1 MRYANIQRAFSLIPR
16 ILSLNSYARYYRSF
30 KYRNK
35 VLPVYL
41 IHRCIIPTLYFH
53 ELVTLYEGLL
63 MKVVGKVVGIALI
76 VYHANLAM
84 VFRHEHVNIAVQRV
98 TVVPAADY
106 LTDTLS
112 FASHVMKL
120 RKVVEVVKAVDAQH
134 KTSSFSTSVFSP

>member
-1 MRYANIQRAFSLIPR
+1 MRYANIQRAFSLILR

-30 KYRNK
+30 KYCNK

-63 MKVVGKVVGIALI
+63 MKVVGIALI

-98 TVVPAADY
+98 TVVSTADY

-120 RKVVEVVKAVDAQH
+120 RKVVEVVKAVLQ
-134 KTSSFSTSVFSP
+134 FLYQCFQPLIV